1 MALYLERQERR
12 AREMPAE
19 PPLRKVA
26 KILIACASA
35 SVFFTLLALGLSLY
49 GIIDT
54 ALARSFMAT
63 AWLVAVVG
71 VCVSDY
77 LCYRS
82 RRHVITT
89 TLLLGV
95 VGGGSLIWLDGYAAR
110 KKTKMDAR
118 AQPPLLRAPGPQ
130 IPIIKRPSPREM
142 DSTRTGPCSNIQ
154 IRAKNQESI
163 NCTPPPLRLHW
174 TTSPLAASDKFQY
187 RQAVIVTG
195 NVALKPVSLIVVCNH
210 EIKEVAPIGYMIRP
224 DFGVTQQSN
233 KIGLVYYENPPLTP
247 GVSLTI
253 MISAANPFS
262 VLDVRRAV
270 IKPNTNAA
278 DPQ

>member
-1 MALYLERQERR
+1 MALYFEGQQWRTP
-12 AREMPAE
+12 EMPAKISFG
-19 PPLRKVA
+19 KVA
-26 KILIACASA
+26 KILITCASL
-35 SVFFTLLALGLSLY
+35 VLLFTLLAQGLSLY
-49 GIIDT
+49 GIIDM
-54 ALARSFMAT
+54 ALARFFMAT
-63 AWLVAVVG
+63 AWLVAVMG
-71 VCVSDY
+71 VWVSGY
-77 LCYRS
+77 LSCRS
-82 RRHVITT
+82 RKHVIATV
-89 TLLLGV
+89 LLVAV
-95 VGGGSLIWLDGYAAR
+95 VGGSSLIWLDGYAAR

-130 IPIIKRPSPREM
+130 IPIIETPSPREM
-142 DSTRTGPCSNIQ
+142 DGTTTGPCSNIQ
-154 IRAKNQESI
+154 IRAKNHASI
-163 NCTPPPLRLHW
+163 NCTPPPLKLHW
-174 TTSPLAASDKFQY
+174 TTRLLAASDNFQY

-195 NVALKPVSLIVVCNH
+195 NVTLKPVSLIIVCNQ
-210 EIKEVAPIGYMIRP
+210 EIKEVSPVGYMIRP

>member
-26 KILIACASA
+26 KILITCASA

-82 RRHVITT
+82 RTHVIATM
-89 TLLLGV
+89 LLVAV
-95 VGGGSLIWLDGYAAR
+95 VGGSSLIWLDGYAAR

-130 IPIIKRPSPREM
+130 IPIIKTPSPREM
-142 DSTRTGPCSNIQ
+142 DSTTTGPCSNMQ
-154 IRAKNQESI
+154 IRVKNHASI
-163 NCTPPPLRLHW
+163 NCTPPPLKLHW
-174 TTSPLAASDKFQY
+174 TTRLLAASDNFQY

-195 NVALKPVSLIVVCNH
+195 DVALKPVSLIIVCNQ
-210 EIKEVAPIGYMIRP
+210 EIKEVSPVGYMIRP

-233 KIGLVYYENPPLTP
+233 KIGLVYYENPPLAP